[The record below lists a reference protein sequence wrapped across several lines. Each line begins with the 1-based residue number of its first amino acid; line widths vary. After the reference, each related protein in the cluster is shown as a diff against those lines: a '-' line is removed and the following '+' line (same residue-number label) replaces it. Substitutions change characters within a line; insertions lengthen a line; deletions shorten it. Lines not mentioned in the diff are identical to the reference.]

1 MSDRNNEKDLME
13 DTYLSTAGKEEQLEK
28 YIEQMKEEIK
38 QLKKLNKQKEK
49 VEKLE
54 REKKKIIS
62 NNLKSHRRH
71 R

>member
-1 MSDRNNEKDLME
+1 MNDKYNEKELFE
-13 DTYLSTAGKEEQLEK
+13 DSHLSEDDKTEQLDR

-38 QLKKLNKQKEK
+38 QLKRLNKQKEK

-62 NNLKSHRRH
+62 NNLKSHRKH

>member
-1 MSDRNNEKDLME
+1 MNDRNNESGLIENIYGPND
-13 DTYLSTAGKEEQLEK
+13 GKEEQMEK

-49 VEKLE
+49 IEKLE

-62 NNLKSHRRH
+62 SNLKNHKKHR
-71 R
+71 

>member
-1 MSDRNNEKDLME
+1 MSDRDNENNLIE
-13 DTYLSTAGKEEQLEK
+13 DIYLSTEGKEEQLEK

-49 VEKLE
+49 IEKLE

-62 NNLKSHRRH
+62 NNLKSHRKH